1 MGRISISILLGCALC
16 AGFAGTARTDD
27 HEDGAIV
34 IDQLGRA
41 VIWIPPLTSDQE
53 LLWSGDPLVKPTD
66 AILEP
71 DGTLLI
77 IDQGAKAL
85 FSFDPRA
92 RTRPVL
98 VARFVRDSCWVARL
112 TDTELLLS
120 GLDGLTHYDLATGA
134 ETPLPTELDNP
145 FDVTVGSDGRI
156 FVADPGASALIS
168 VDPVTWEGTPF
179 SAPLDSCWIA
189 DAPAGQV
196 VAAGLDGVLLE
207 GQIVTA
213 GPSGVFLVPAGGG
226 APIPVSSGGM
236 FVDPTAVTRGGYGE
250 VFVADR
256 GARAVF
262 RVDLHTGAQSLI
274 TSDGFLQ
281 EPVGLL
287 LIPSPAVPAL
297 SSLGQV
303 LLTALLLVGAG
314 SALWWARRRTA
325 PLRRDL

>member
-34 IDQLGRA
+34 IDQLARA

-53 LLWSGDPLVKPTD
+53 LLWEGDPLDKPTD

-85 FSFDPRA
+85 FRFDPTA
-92 RTRPVL
+92 GTAPTL
-98 VARFVRDSCWVARL
+98 VGSFRLDYCWVARL
-112 TDTELLLS
+112 NDTELLLS
-120 GLDGLTHYDLATGA
+120 GPDGLTHFDLATGA
-134 ETPLPTELDNP
+134 VTPLPTGLVDP

-168 VDPVTWEGTPF
+168 VNPVTWEGTRF
-179 SAPLDSCWIA
+179 STPLDSCWIA
-189 DAPAGQV
+189 VAPDGQV
-196 VAAGLDGVLLE
+196 
-207 GQIVTA
+207 VTA
-213 GPSGVFLVPAGGG
+213 GPDGVFLVAADGG

-236 FVDPTAVTRGGYGE
+236 FVDPTAVVLGGYGE
-250 VFVADR
+250 AFVADR
-256 GARAVF
+256 GARAMI

-274 TSDGFLQ
+274 TSAGLLQ

-314 SALWWARRRTA
+314 SALRWARRRTA
-325 PLRRDL
+325 ARPPL

>member
-34 IDQLGRA
+34 IDQLARA
-41 VIWIPPLTSDQE
+41 VVWIPPLTSDQE
-53 LLWSGDPLVKPTD
+53 LLWSGDPLDEPTD

-85 FSFDPRA
+85 FRFDPTA
-92 RTRPVL
+92 GTAPTLVGSFRP
-98 VARFVRDSCWVARL
+98 DSCWVARL
-112 TDTELLLS
+112 NDTELLLS
-120 GLDGLTHYDLATGA
+120 GPDGLTHFDLATGA
-134 ETPLPTELDNP
+134 VTPLPTELVDP

-168 VDPVTWEGTPF
+168 VDPVNFEGTPF
-179 SAPLDSCWIA
+179 STPLDSCWIA
-189 DAPAGQV
+189 VAPDSQVATAGP
-196 VAAGLDGVLLE
+196 DGVHLD

-213 GPSGVFLVPAGGG
+213 GPDGVFLVPAFGG

-236 FVDPTAVTRGGYGE
+236 FVDPTAVVLGGYGE

-297 SSLGQV
+297 SSPGQV

-314 SALWWARRRTA
+314 SALLWTRRRTA
-325 PLRRDL
+325 RPPL

>member
-34 IDQLGRA
+34 IDQFARA

-53 LLWSGDPLVKPTD
+53 LLWSGAPLVKPTD

-85 FSFDPRA
+85 FRFDPTA
-92 RTRPVL
+92 GTTPTL
-98 VARFVRDSCWVARL
+98 VGSFVRDSCWIARL
-112 TDTELLLS
+112 SDTELLLS
-120 GLDGLTHYDLATGA
+120 GPGGLTHFDLATGA
-134 ETPLPTELDNP
+134 ETPLPTALVNP

-168 VDPVTWEGTPF
+168 VDPDTWAGTSF

-189 DAPAGQV
+189 AAPN
-196 VAAGLDGVLLE
+196 E
-207 GQIVTA
+207 IVTA
-213 GPSGVFLVPAGGG
+213 GPDGVFLVPALGGD
-226 APIPVSSGGM
+226 PIPVVSGGL
-236 FVDPTAVTRGGYGE
+236 FVDPTAVVLGSGYGK

-287 LIPSPAVPAL
+287 LIPTPAVPAL
-297 SSLGQV
+297 PSLGQV

-325 PLRRDL
+325 RPRPLNS